1 MLCYVSDAPMPS
13 GIHKLICKLKTVHIG
28 LARRK
33 RFKFFAFAQRFV
45 DSRSII
51 ILVPYFILLPDMKMM
66 QTKLQY
72 TIEEKVIERAYKKL
86 ALDALVIQQGRLAEQ
101 KSRILVLVIDVCQ
114 AIFCISWICIILI
127 TFSFIQLSI
136 RMIFCKW

>member
-1 MLCYVSDAPMPS
+1 
-13 GIHKLICKLKTVHIG
+13 
-28 LARRK
+28 
-33 RFKFFAFAQRFV
+33 
-45 DSRSII
+45 
-51 ILVPYFILLPDMKMM
+51 MKMM

>member
-1 MLCYVSDAPMPS
+1 M
-13 GIHKLICKLKTVHIG
+13 
-28 LARRK
+28 
-33 RFKFFAFAQRFV
+33 Q
-45 DSRSII
+45 
-51 ILVPYFILLPDMKMM
+51 MM

-101 KSRILVLVIDVCQ
+101 KSRILILYICQ
-114 AIFCISWICIILI
+114 TIFCISWICIILI
-127 TFSFIQLSI
+127 TFSFVQLSI